1 VKESGVPII
10 LEQSETLSV
19 IRLEGLIDISCAAEL
34 KKLLLQALASGKEMR
49 ISLERAGDFDVTAV
63 QLLWAAVREARKS
76 GVGLTFVG
84 VVPKEIADTLADA
97 GFEKFLVSETGK

>member
-1 VKESGVPII
+1 MKESGVSIT

-34 KKLLLQALASGKEMR
+34 KKLLLQAFANGKEMR
-49 ISLERAGDFDVTAV
+49 VSLERAGDLDVTAV

-76 GVGLTFVG
+76 GVGFTFAG
-84 VVPKEIADTLADA
+84 VMPKEIAATLADA
-97 GFEKFLVSETGK
+97 GFEKFPVSEIGK